1 MSMDWTYQGNIVT
14 EMPESCTGF
23 VYIITNITNNKK
35 YIGKKL
41 ARFKKSKTRTVKLK
55 NGNKKRKR
63 IRYTIES
70 DWKDYFGSNQEL
82 LEDVQLLGADKF
94 SREILY
100 YCTSKAECS
109 YLELIEQIRRR
120 VLESA
125 DYYNGIIQVRIH
137 KNHVNERVQKY

>member
-1 MSMDWTYQGNIVT
+1 MDWTYQGNIVT

-23 VYIITNITNNKK
+23 VYIITNITNDKK

-41 ARFKKSKTRTVKLK
+41 ARFKKSKSRVVKLK
-55 NGNKKRKR
+55 NGNKKRKKV
-63 IRYTIES
+63 RYTVES
-70 DWKDYFGSNQEL
+70 DWKDYYGSNQEL
-82 LEDVQLLGADKF
+82 LQDVQVLGADKF

>member
-1 MSMDWTYQGNIVT
+1 MIMDWTYQGEIIT
-14 EMPESCTGF
+14 QMPEGCVGF
-23 VYIITNITNNKK
+23 VYMITNTTNDRK

-41 ARFKKSKTRTVKLK
+41 ARFKKSKRRVVKLK
-55 NGNKKRKR
+55 NGNKKRKN
-63 IRYTIES
+63 IRYTVDS
-70 DWKDYFGSNQEL
+70 DWATYYGSNKEL
-82 LEDVQLLGADKF
+82 LEDVQSLGEAVFK
-94 SREILY
+94 REILY

-120 VLESA
+120 VLESP

>member
-1 MSMDWTYQGNIVT
+1 MDWTYRGNIVT

-23 VYIITNITNNKK
+23 VYIITNITNDKK

-41 ARFKKSKTRTVKLK
+41 ARFKKSKSRVVKLK
-55 NGNKKRKR
+55 NGNKKRKKV
-63 IRYTIES
+63 RYTVES
-70 DWKDYFGSNQEL
+70 DWKDYYGSNQEL
-82 LEDVQLLGADKF
+82 LQDVQVLGADKF

>member
-1 MSMDWTYQGNIVT
+1 MDWTYQGNIVT

-23 VYIITNITNNKK
+23 VYIITNITNDKK

-41 ARFKKSKTRTVKLK
+41 ARFKKSKSRVVKLK
-55 NGNKKRKR
+55 NGNKKRKKV
-63 IRYTIES
+63 RYTVES
-70 DWKDYFGSNQEL
+70 DWKDYYGSNQEL
-82 LEDVQLLGADKF
+82 LQDVQVLGADKF

-137 KNHVNERVQKY
+137 KNHVNERIQKY